1 MRLQCYFCSKSVSN
15 ELPEETVVR
24 GLLIC
29 PECVE
34 ARYYEMIARVTSKV
48 SGEASDVK
56 AVPEEEK
63 E

>member
-1 MRLQCYFCSKSVSN
+1 MRLQCYFCGKSVSN

-24 GLLIC
+24 ALLIC

-48 SGEASDVK
+48 SGEASDEAAPVEGK
-56 AVPEEEK
+56 A
-63 E
+63 